1 MSLKLHTIYF
11 YTATIKEWKNLLEPD
26 RYKDIIINSLKYLV
40 DKKKL
45 AVYGLVIMPNHIH
58 IIWELLAMNG
68 KEKPHASFMKFT
80 SHEFLNEMRMNH
92 PEKLQAYEV
101 ESVTRDYNFWQRD
114 PLPIELYTRSV
125 VEQKLIYIH
134 NNPLQEHWNLCQEPE
149 QYKYSSALFYATGVD
164 PFGILTHYMDRI

>member
-1 MSLKLHTIYF
+1 MSLELRTIYF
-11 YTATIKEWKNLLEPD
+11 YTASIKEWKNLLQPD
-26 RYKDIIINSLKYLV
+26 RYKDIVIHSLKYLV

-45 AVYGLVIMPNHIH
+45 AVYGFVIMPNHFH

-80 SHEFLNEMRMNH
+80 SHEFQKDMRLNH
-92 PEKLQAYEV
+92 PDKLQGYEV

-114 PLPIELYTRSV
+114 PLPIELYTQSV
-125 VEQKLIYIH
+125 LEQKLIYIH
-134 NNPLQEHWNLCQEPE
+134 NNPLQEHWNLCEEPE

-164 PFGILTHYMDRI
+164 HFGILTHYIDRI